1 MSLSLQE
8 SRLVDIEGL
17 FEKQFGARATHVVR
31 APGRVNLIGEH
42 TDYNEGYVLPVAI
55 DREMM
60 IASRLTENSDGLVE
74 LYSKDY
80 DETDSFSVNDIQ
92 SHPTRGWTNYL
103 RAVLKMF
110 QNAGHTL
117 PPFQA
122 VLSGDV
128 PQGAGLSSSAAFEVA
143 VATLLKEFL
152 NLGLT
157 ATEIALIAQKAE
169 NEFIGVQC
177 GIMDQFISALGEAD
191 SALMIDCRTLD
202 FKSVPLR
209 LSSRGYSIV
218 ITNSGVRRGLVDSAY
233 NERRKSCQEGVKEL
247 ERLLNRPHLGS
258 LRDVR
263 LDEFIAVSSR
273 LPVTL
278 SKRCHHVIS
287 ENERVLLAVAALE
300 NDDLEDF
307 GHLMNASHESLKTS
321 FEVSCPEIDILVEM
335 TQALP
340 GVLGS
345 RITGGGFGGCT
356 VTLMPQEMV
365 EAYRQEVL
373 LVYERKTGCK
383 ADVYV
388 SVASEGASF
397 LLKSLSSKSH

>member
-1 MSLSLQE
+1 MTLSIQE
-8 SRLVDIEGL
+8 TRFTDIERIFDEQFAGL
-17 FEKQFGARATHVVR
+17 PTHVVR

-60 IASRLTENSDGLVE
+60 IAARLSENADGSIE

-80 DETDSFSVNDIQ
+80 GERDSFSASDIQ
-92 SHPTRGWTNYL
+92 PHPDRGWTNYL

-110 QNAGHTL
+110 QNAGHSIPT
-117 PPFQA
+117 FQA

-143 VATLLKEFL
+143 VARLLKEFL
-152 NLGLT
+152 GLGLT
-157 ATEIALIAQKAE
+157 DTEIALIAQKAE

-177 GIMDQFISALGEAD
+177 GIMDQFISALGEAE

-202 FKSVPLR
+202 FKTVPLR
-209 LSSRGYSIV
+209 LSDKGYCIV

-233 NERRKSCQEGVKEL
+233 NERRQSCQQGVREL
-247 ERLLNRPHLGS
+247 ERLLNRQLSS

-273 LPVTL
+273 LPVIL

-307 GHLMNASHESLKTS
+307 GHLMNASHESLKTY

-335 TQALP
+335 TQAQP
-340 GVLGS
+340 SVLGS

-356 VTLMPQEMV
+356 VSLMPLDMV
-365 EAYRQEVL
+365 ESYGTDIIPA
-373 LVYERKTGCK
+373 YERKTGCK

-388 SVASEGASF
+388 CVASDGASF
-397 LLKSLSSKSH
+397 LKKS

>member
-1 MSLSLQE
+1 MTLSIQE
-8 SRLVDIEGL
+8 TRFTDIERIFDEQFAGL
-17 FEKQFGARATHVVR
+17 PTHVVR

-60 IASRLTENSDGLVE
+60 IAARLSENADGSIE

-80 DETDSFSVNDIQ
+80 GERDSFSASDIQ
-92 SHPTRGWTNYL
+92 PHPDRGWTNYL

-110 QNAGHTL
+110 QNAGHSIPT
-117 PPFQA
+117 FQA

-143 VATLLKEFL
+143 VARLLKEFL
-152 NLGLT
+152 GLGLT
-157 ATEIALIAQKAE
+157 DTEIALIAQKAE

-177 GIMDQFISALGEAD
+177 GIMDQFISALGEAE

-202 FKSVPLR
+202 FKTVPLR
-209 LSSRGYSIV
+209 LSDKGYCIV

-233 NERRKSCQEGVKEL
+233 NERRQSCQQGVREL
-247 ERLLNRPHLGS
+247 ERLLNRQLSS

-273 LPVTL
+273 LPVIL

-307 GHLMNASHESLKTS
+307 GHLMNASHESLKTY

-335 TQALP
+335 TQAQP
-340 GVLGS
+340 SVLGS

-356 VTLMPQEMV
+356 VSLMPLDMV
-365 EAYRQEVL
+365 ESYGTDIIPAYEH
-373 LVYERKTGCK
+373 KTGCK

-388 SVASEGASF
+388 CVASDGASF
-397 LLKSLSSKSH
+397 LKKS

>member
-1 MSLSLQE
+1 MTLSIQE
-8 SRLVDIEGL
+8 TRFTDIERT
-17 FEKQFGARATHVVR
+17 FDEKFTGSPTHVVR

-55 DREMM
+55 DRSMM
-60 IASRLTENSDGLVE
+60 IAARLTENAEGLIE
-74 LYSKDY
+74 LYSGDY
-80 DETDSFSVNDIQ
+80 EERDSFSASDIQ
-92 SHPTRGWTNYL
+92 PHPDKGWTNYL

-110 QNAGHTL
+110 QNAGHSIPT
-117 PPFQA
+117 FQA

-143 VATLLKEFL
+143 VARLLKDFL
-152 NLGLT
+152 GLGLT
-157 ATEIALIAQKAE
+157 DKEIALIAQKAE

-177 GIMDQFISALGEAD
+177 GIMDQFISALGEAE

-202 FKSVPLR
+202 FKTVPLR
-209 LSSRGYSIV
+209 LSDRGFCIV

-233 NERRKSCQEGVKEL
+233 NERRQSCQQGVKEL
-247 ERLLNRPHLGS
+247 ERLLNRGELSS

-263 LDEFIAVSSR
+263 LDEFIAVASR
-273 LPVTL
+273 LPLTL

-307 GHLMNASHESLKTS
+307 GHLMNASHESLKTY
-321 FEVSCPEIDILVEM
+321 FEVSCPEIDVLVEM
-335 TQALP
+335 TQAQV

-356 VTLMPQEMV
+356 VSLMPLDMV
-365 EAYRQEVL
+365 ESYRTEIIPA
-373 LVYERKTGCK
+373 YERKTGCK
-383 ADVYV
+383 SEVYV
-388 SVASEGASF
+388 CVASDGASF
-397 LLKSLSSKSH
+397 LKKS

>member
-1 MSLSLQE
+1 MTLSIQE
-8 SRLVDIEGL
+8 TRFADIERI
-17 FEKQFGARATHVVR
+17 FDEKFVGKPTHVVR

-60 IASRLTENSDGLVE
+60 IAARITENSDGMIE

-80 DETDSFSVNDIQ
+80 GETDSFPATDIQ
-92 SHPTRGWTNYL
+92 PHPNTDWTNYL
-103 RAVLKMF
+103 RGVLKMF
-110 QNAGHTL
+110 QNAGHSIPT
-117 PPFQA
+117 FQA

-143 VATLLKEFL
+143 VARLMKEFL
-152 NLGLT
+152 NIGLT
-157 ATEIALIAQKAE
+157 DTEIALIAQKAE

-177 GIMDQFISALGEAD
+177 GIMDQFISALGEAE

-202 FKSVPLR
+202 FKTVPLR
-209 LSSRGYSIV
+209 LSDRGYCIV

-233 NERRKSCQEGVKEL
+233 NERRQSCQQGVKEL
-247 ERLLNRPHLGS
+247 ERLLNRGELAS
-258 LRDVR
+258 LRDIR
-263 LDEFIAVSSR
+263 LDEFIAVSSL

-307 GHLMNASHESLKTS
+307 GHLMNASHESLKTY

-335 TQALP
+335 TQEQP

-356 VTLMPQEMV
+356 VTLMPQDMV
-365 EAYRQEVL
+365 DSYRREIIP
-373 LVYERKTGCK
+373 VYERKTGCK

-388 SVASEGASF
+388 CVASDGASF
-397 LLKSLSSKSH
+397 LKKS

>member
-1 MSLSLQE
+1 MTLSIQE
-8 SRLVDIEGL
+8 TRFTDIERV
-17 FEKQFGARATHVVR
+17 FDEQFAGSPTHVVR

-55 DREMM
+55 DRSMM
-60 IASRLTENSDGLVE
+60 IAARLSESADGLIE

-80 DETDSFSVNDIQ
+80 DERDSFPVSNIQ
-92 SHPTRGWTNYL
+92 PHLDRGWTNYL

-110 QNAGHTL
+110 RDAGHSI
-117 PPFQA
+117 PSFQA

-143 VATLLKEFL
+143 VACLLKEFL
-152 NLGLT
+152 GIGLT
-157 ATEIALIAQKAE
+157 DTEIALLAQRAE

-202 FKSVPLR
+202 FKIVPLR
-209 LSSRGYSIV
+209 LSDKGYCIV

-233 NERRKSCQEGVKEL
+233 NERRQSCQQGVKEL
-247 ERLLNRPHLGS
+247 ERLLNRGELSS

-263 LDEFIAVSSR
+263 LDEFINVSSR
-273 LPVTL
+273 LPLTL

-307 GHLMNASHESLKTS
+307 GHLMNASHESLKAY

-335 TQALP
+335 TQAQP

-356 VTLMPQEMV
+356 VSLMPLDMV
-365 EAYRQEVL
+365 DFYRTEIIAA
-373 LVYERKTGCK
+373 YERKTGCK

-388 SVASEGASF
+388 CVASEGASF
-397 LLKSLSSKSH
+397 LKKS